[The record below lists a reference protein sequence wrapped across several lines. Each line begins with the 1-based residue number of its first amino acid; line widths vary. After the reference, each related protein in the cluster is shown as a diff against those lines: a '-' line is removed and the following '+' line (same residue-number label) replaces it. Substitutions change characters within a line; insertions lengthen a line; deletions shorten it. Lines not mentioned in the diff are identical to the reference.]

1 MKSLSSTRSVILKL
15 VLVKYL
21 LRELS
26 FGNTMSKA
34 LKTVWVNMIQLFESD
49 IWSESQIL
57 RVLHYHNHLSRFFP
71 DLYFKLGPIL
81 SFTSASSSV
90 FFGRSCEG
98 PYFIFPCKYC
108 MRRQIVWGLKTKV
121 TDTLWDINFPFLGA
135 TRTWNQ
141 FLLYLILLPSA
152 GDTLPNFLDLFQGLR
167 TP

>member
-98 PYFIFPCKYC
+98 PYFIFPCRYDYVALYSLHVQC
-108 MRRQIVWGLKTKV
+108 HKTAAFFFSLPIFRDK
-121 TDTLWDINFPFLGA
+121 LFLH
-135 TRTWNQ
+135 N
-141 FLLYLILLPSA
+141 ISA
-152 GDTLPNFLDLFQGLR
+152 I
-167 TP
+167 